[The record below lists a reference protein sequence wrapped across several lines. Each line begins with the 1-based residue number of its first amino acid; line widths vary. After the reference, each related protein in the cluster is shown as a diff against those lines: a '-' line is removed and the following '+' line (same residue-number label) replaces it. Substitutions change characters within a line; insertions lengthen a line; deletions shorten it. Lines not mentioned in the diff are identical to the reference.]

1 MTLVPGCSPTVD
13 IWLCSPLQLAKL
25 YVRTITLADVDIEV
39 SDEVTCLGIVLDSI
53 LTLAAN
59 VKKRTCRE
67 SFLSTVTTACCSPHS
82 ADAAK
87 TLVHALIT
95 VRIDYCNSVLYGVTT
110 TNLRPLQS
118 VINAAVRLITGKRKF
133 DHITH
138 RHPSRLAQATSP
150 LTHPIQ
156 VVFTG

>member
-95 VRIDYCNSVLYGVTT
+95 VRIDYCNSVLYGVTHHYQSAST
-110 TNLRPLQS
+110 SVSYQRGCTPHHWQAQVRP
-118 VINAAVRLITGKRKF
+118 
-133 DHITH
+133 H
-138 RHPSRLAQATSP
+138 HPPTP
-150 LTHPIQ
+150 
-156 VVFTG
+156 